1 MAKKRL
7 SKQATDRIFE
17 RAEHINL
24 ANERQVVLSSVI
36 LSLIYGFTPNTSE
49 GWEFYRE
56 LRVLVE
62 LLNEITNEA
71 KGEIEVLDKVL
82 EDDLF

>member
-1 MAKKRL
+1 MTKKRL
-7 SKQATDRIFE
+7 SKQATDRICE
-17 RAEHINL
+17 RAELINQ

-36 LSLIYGFTPNTSE
+36 LSLIYGFTPNTPD

-82 EDDLF
+82 EGDLF